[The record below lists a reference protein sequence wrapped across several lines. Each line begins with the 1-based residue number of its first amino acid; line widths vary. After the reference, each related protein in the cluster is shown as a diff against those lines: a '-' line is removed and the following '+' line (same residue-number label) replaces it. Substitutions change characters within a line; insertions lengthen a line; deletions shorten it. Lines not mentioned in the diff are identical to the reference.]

1 MNAVRHSV
9 KLLSLKLKLEAPLA
23 IIIRAACPVRFDFN
37 PISSMG
43 KYILIDSKADSYK
56 LATFPCSI

>member
-1 MNAVRHSV
+1 MNSV

-43 KYILIDSKADSYK
+43 K
-56 LATFPCSI
+56 